1 MKQTTP
7 DDALVGLLAAIIMQA
22 VEDYQALQKRGA
34 IGPCGE
40 VLGYKFERMKGRTY
54 AHCDGMKRSSE
65 ARDLVEFF
73 TGWQIEFLCDAIG
86 HQACR
91 IRRKLGLVKEVL

>member
-7 DDALVGLLAAIIMQA
+7 DDALIGLLSAIIMQA

-34 IGPCGE
+34 IG
-40 VLGYKFERMKGRTY
+40 
-54 AHCDGMKRSSE
+54 
-65 ARDLVEFF
+65 
-73 TGWQIEFLCDAIG
+73 

-91 IRRKLGLVKEVL
+91 IRRKLGLGKGVL